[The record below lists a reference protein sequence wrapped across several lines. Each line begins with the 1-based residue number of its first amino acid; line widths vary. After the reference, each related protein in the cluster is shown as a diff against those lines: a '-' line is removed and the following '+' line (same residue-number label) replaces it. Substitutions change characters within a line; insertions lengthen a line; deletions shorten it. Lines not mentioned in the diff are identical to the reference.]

1 MSEDI
6 RINTTVL
13 AIIIALSVV
22 CCLIV
27 VIFAVLI
34 VLCIRYRKRSTIH
47 TPTSLVMSVS
57 AAEAAKF
64 YVVESNGKA
73 LVSLKEPTLQT
84 VSRGMISDQYMLDNP
99 SYNKYQVDG
108 CSTPD
113 NVPSPSPLCQ
123 TITSNSLGSL
133 ISSTDNHASMPMLCE
148 SKHMGQPN
156 EYVSPHNQ
164 RHESLSIANSCSVTS
179 TSDYMKVPTTDLTRT
194 MSDNQILNQ
203 KSQKM
208 SLYGPIYSEPDFKSN
223 PKLPQILHV
232 SPSNVELVRSLG
244 MGQFGQ
250 VYLGYT
256 IGLSQKDLG
265 LGESDDKSVTV
276 EVAVK
281 QLRDSAEKS
290 ECKAFDKEVKFMSK
304 LRHRGVV
311 QLLGV
316 CQQGQPFILM
326 ECMKNGDLQSFLQR
340 YQYINMG
347 RESYGTTISYH
358 ALVGMSLQIADAMKY
373 LASCNFIHRD
383 LATRNCLVG
392 ENFTVKVAD
401 FGLSRN
407 LYDSCYYRL
416 HGAAILPI
424 RWMATE
430 CFFGRFSEKSDVWA
444 FGVTMWEIFTLCMC
458 QPHKGIPDSEIIRDA
473 LRETNRLLEK
483 PEFCKEDIYSI
494 MKMCWRTNANDR
506 ATFNIIY
513 TNLKELY
520 DAMQ

>member
-1 MSEDI
+1 MSTGITID
-6 RINTTVL
+6 TTVL

-22 CCLIV
+22 CCLV
-27 VIFAVLI
+27 FVIFAVLI
-34 VLCIRYRKRSTIH
+34 VLCVRFRKRSTVH
-47 TPTSLVMSVS
+47 TPGLIMSVS

-73 LVSLKEPTLQT
+73 LPLKEPMLQT
-84 VSRGMISDQYMLDNP
+84 VTKDMISDQYMLDNP

-108 CSTPD
+108 SSTPE
-113 NVPSPSPLCQ
+113 NVPSPSSLCPK
-123 TITSNSLGSL
+123 ITNNSFSSL
-133 ISSTDNHASMPMLCE
+133 ASSDNHASMPMLCE

-156 EYVSPHNQ
+156 EYVSPHNP
-164 RHESLSIANSCSVTS
+164 RHESLSTANSCSIDGC
-179 TSDYMKVPTTDLTRT
+179 DYMKVPTTDLTRT
-194 MSDNQILNQ
+194 MSDNQILSQ
-203 KSQKM
+203 KSQKL
-208 SLYGPIYSEPDFKSN
+208 SPYGPIYCEPDFKSN
-223 PKLPQILHV
+223 PKLSQILRV

-250 VYLGYT
+250 VYLGHT
-256 IGLSQKDLG
+256 VGLSQKDLG
-265 LGESDDKSVTV
+265 LGKSDDKSIPI

-311 QLLGV
+311 QILGV
-316 CQQGQPFILM
+316 CQQSQPFILM
-326 ECMKNGDLQSFLQR
+326 ECMKNGDLQSFLQK
-340 YQYINMG
+340 YQYINTG

-358 ALVGMSLQIADAMKY
+358 ELVGMSLQIADAMKY

-392 ENFTVKVAD
+392 EGFTVKVAD

-416 HGAAILPI
+416 HGAAVLPI

-444 FGVTMWEIFTLCMC
+444 FGVTMWEIFTLCQH
-458 QPHKGIPDSEIIRDA
+458 QPHKGIPDNEIIRDA

-494 MKMCWRTNANDR
+494 MKTCWRLNANDR
-506 ATFNIIY
+506 ATFNTIY
-513 TNLKELY
+513 TNLKEIY
-520 DAMQ
+520 NAMQ

>member
-6 RINTTVL
+6 KINTTVL
-13 AIIIALSVV
+13 AIIIALSAA
-22 CCLIV
+22 CCIIL

-34 VLCIRYRKRSTIH
+34 VLCVRYRKRSTIH
-47 TPTSLVMSVS
+47 SPTSLSMSVS

-64 YVVESNGKA
+64 FVVESNGKTVA
-73 LVSLKEPTLQT
+73 SLNDPMLQT
-84 VSRGMISDQYMLDNP
+84 VSKPMVQEHYMLDNP

-108 CSTPD
+108 GSTPE
-113 NVPSPSPLCQ
+113 NVPSPSLLYQEAP
-123 TITSNSLGSL
+123 SDSLGSL
-133 ISSTDNHASMPMLCE
+133 ESVDNHASLPTLFE
-148 SKHMGQPN
+148 SKNLELPNRCILRQNSQP
-156 EYVSPHNQ
+156 Q
-164 RHESLSIANSCSVTS
+164 HENLGTANSCSIS
-179 TSDYMKVPTTDLTRT
+179 INYMNARNSDLTRT

-203 KSQKM
+203 KSKKV

-223 PKLPQILHV
+223 SQLSQILHV
-232 SPSNVELVRSLG
+232 SPSNVQLIKSLG

-250 VYLGYT
+250 VYLGRT
-256 IGLSQKDLG
+256 IGLSRQDLG
-265 LGESDDKSVTV
+265 LGENEDRSVTV

-281 QLRDSAEKS
+281 QLRDGAEKS
-290 ECKAFDKEVKFMSK
+290 EYKTFNKEVKFMSK
-304 LRHRGVV
+304 LRHKGVV
-311 QLLGV
+311 QILGV
-316 CQQGQPFILM
+316 CQESQPFILM
-326 ECMKNGDLQSFLQR
+326 ECMKNGDLQSFLQK

-347 RESYGTTISYH
+347 GESYDSTISYH
-358 ALVGMSLQIADAMKY
+358 VLVHMSLQIADAMKY

-416 HGAAILPI
+416 HGAAMLPI

-444 FGVTMWEIFTLCMC
+444 FGVTMWEIFTLCKR
-458 QPHKGIPDSEIIRDA
+458 QPHDGTPDSEIIRDA

-494 MKMCWRTNANDR
+494 MRMCWRLNTNER
-506 ATFNIIY
+506 ASFNTIY
-513 TNLKELY
+513 TNLKRLY
-520 DAMQ
+520 DTLQ